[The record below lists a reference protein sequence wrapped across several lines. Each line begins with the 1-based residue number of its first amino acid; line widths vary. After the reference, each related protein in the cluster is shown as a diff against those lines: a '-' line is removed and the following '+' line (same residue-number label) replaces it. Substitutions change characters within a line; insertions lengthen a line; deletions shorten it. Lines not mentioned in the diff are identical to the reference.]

1 MAIKDIVG
9 NKKAKEIFLS
19 LSKSERISGA
29 YIISGE
35 EEIGKTFA
43 ALQFVKA
50 INCLNQQEDGDSCD
64 ICENCRLLEKIIG
77 ELDKDGFQQY
87 PHPDI
92 QYISTD
98 KAQLTIDLIRDSLKS
113 LNAYRQIKLKFK
125 ILIINDAEKM
135 NKEASNSVLKELEE
149 PSNFSVIILIV
160 NNIEKILPTII
171 SRCQRIDIKRAEAEE
186 IEKKL
191 IQLGFDNISAKKA
204 TMFCDGKI
212 GKALNFN
219 EIVKKIN
226 YVCEIFNIL
235 AEKKDNVDSIFEI
248 IKNIN
253 EKMDENKAQ
262 KAKSSS
268 DSMSYQRLFLL
279 DILKMLSYIY
289 KDFLLDKLGI
299 KNLLLPKYGI
309 DKNSLRDMDIKTIS
323 NILKLIH
330 FAQMDLMANANINL
344 LLYNLLFNIRKVCI
358 QK

>member
-1 MAIKDIVG
+1 MAIKDIMG
-9 NKKAKEIFLS
+9 NKRAKEILLS
-19 LSKSERISGA
+19 FSKGERISAA

-35 EEIGKTFA
+35 EEVGKTFA
-43 ALQFVKA
+43 ALQFAKA

-64 ICENCRLLEKIIG
+64 MCENCRLLEKTIG
-77 ELDKDGFQQY
+77 ELDENGFQQY

-92 QYISTD
+92 QYITTD
-98 KAQLTIDLIRDSLKS
+98 RAQLTIDLIRDSLTG

-149 PSNFSVIILIV
+149 PGNFSVIILIV

-171 SRCQRIDIKRAEAEE
+171 SRCQRINIKRSEAEE

-191 IQLGFDNISAKKA
+191 IQMGIDEISAKKA
-204 TMFCDGKI
+204 TLFCDGKI

-219 EIVKKIN
+219 EISKKID
-226 YVCEIFNIL
+226 YVCEIFGVL
-235 AEKKDNVDSIFEI
+235 ADKKDNVNNIFEI

-253 EKMDENKAQ
+253 EKMDENKSQ
-262 KAKSSS
+262 KNKSTS

-289 KDFLLDKLGI
+289 KDFLLDRMGI
-299 KNLLLPKYGI
+299 KNLLLSKYGL
-309 DKNSLRDMDIKTIS
+309 DKNSLRDMDIKVVN

-330 FAQMDLMANANINL
+330 SAQMDLMANANINL